1 MFPSVF
7 IRFIRGSCI
16 LLALVGATSLS
27 AQDLTLTPVTIGWR
41 DAASFKRISEYFDG
55 RENTGGITTLR
66 THADQRAGYYF
77 MMRAENPGAT
87 VAAQIV
93 IQVIL
98 PTDQKI
104 QRHTFNATL
113 AAPKTLVHLGLTG
126 PAWPGEKINPVA
138 WKIDITTTDGRL
150 LASDKSY
157 LWDKPPG
164 K

>member
-1 MFPSVF
+1 M
-7 IRFIRGSCI
+7 ITRHLRRCLC
-16 LLALVGATSLS
+16 LLALIGATSLS

-77 MMRAENPGAT
+77 LLRTENSAAP

-98 PTDQKI
+98 PADQKI
-104 QRHTFNATL
+104 RRHTFTTTL
-113 AAPKTLVHLGLTG
+113 PAAKTLVHLGLTG
-126 PAWPGEKINPVA
+126 PDWPGEKINPVA
-138 WKIDITTTDGRL
+138 WKIEITTTDGRR